1 MHLRIP
7 TLFPRPSARLTPFLV
22 IHLQCLVYAGT
33 LRAFDRYFNM
43 VLHDV
48 EEVYTVLLKVRKV
61 RSPDHAAVVTAVS
74 SCSAEARAK
83 NEMDTAVQQNT
94 TGGGSSSSGR
104 GVKESDARGVRDEGS
119 RGDVEM
125 EEVGVDEGR
134 GLKVGG
140 GGGDSERWVR
150 KQDTRR
156 RKLRQV
162 FLRGDNVV
170 LVTLVQDGGIPGGV

>member
-1 MHLRIP
+1 M
-7 TLFPRPSARLTPFLV
+7 
-22 IHLQCLVYAGT
+22 
-33 LRAFDRYFNM
+33 RAFDRYFNM

-61 RSPDHAAVVTAVS
+61 RTADSPTTVTAVS
-74 SCSAEARAK
+74 SCSLDPGAK
-83 NEMDTAVQQNT
+83 NRSDTAVQQNT
-94 TGGGSSSSGR
+94 TGGGSSSSGKGAVEPDTQ
-104 GVKESDARGVRDEGS
+104 GVGSDRS

-125 EEVGVDEGR
+125 EEVEGDEVR

-140 GGGDSERWVR
+140 GGGGPERWVR

-170 LVTLVQDGGIPGGV
+170 LVTLVQDGVGSGVGSA

>member
-1 MHLRIP
+1 
-7 TLFPRPSARLTPFLV
+7 
-22 IHLQCLVYAGT
+22 
-33 LRAFDRYFNM
+33 M

-61 RSPDHAAVVTAVS
+61 RTPDDRAVVAAVS
-74 SCSAEARAK
+74 SSSTEARAK
-83 NEMDTAVQQNT
+83 SQINTAVQQNT

-104 GVKESDARGVRDEGS
+104 GVKESEARGVSGEGS

-125 EEVGVDEGR
+125 EEVGGDEGR

-140 GGGDSERWVR
+140 EGGDPERWVR